1 MKTRKL
7 RKILSI
13 TLAIAMLT
21 ALISVAHAEEVEKL
35 IYSEDF
41 NSVSSET
48 KTLWHTAYDRE
59 TAVQGQWYLY
69 SGDVYTHNL
78 AFGKAGTASESRIP
92 LPFGTTLDIA
102 NNKYEM
108 TFKINHIQ
116 SLDTVMLA
124 CVATNAGY
132 GLDTADTF
140 RAMGTNTY
148 DIKIVIENQAWTIY
162 RKPVSDSE
170 YTWLASRSNIA
181 GATLDGLIFQ
191 VLADSNEY
199 IHAIDDICVKQIN
212 KTTGDVIATV
222 YEENFDDWTMESK
235 GTGKSIDEICETDFY
250 TQYKTKYTGFLTQ
263 PYLLPLSSGNDDGCL
278 GYLQKSSHRTN
289 GDGVDNFMRFV
300 FPEAMTEGKYKITFD
315 YSPSKK
321 DCSWIYLQSMV
332 NGTLNSVQGTTGT
345 SGINTTWPA
354 TGFSTHNLIIDMDNK
369 TCQLDEGTPIS
380 FSFGVIDRIS
390 FRQHLDAGASRTT
403 LIDNFR
409 IYKYIDASEL
419 TADTLSVTSSSF
431 TDGSGNSLAVTPT
444 SGTINADVNLG
455 INVLGNYSFSS
466 IIALYDA
473 NETLL
478 GVDFDAV
485 DISSSEASKSVSLS
499 IDAKA
504 QASKCKVFFWYIDG
518 DKFIP
523 LSNSVELPAN

>member
-21 ALISVAHAEEVEKL
+21 ALISVAHAEEVEKQ
-35 IYSEDF
+35 IYFEDF

-48 KTLWHTAYDRE
+48 KTLWHTAYDAA
-59 TAVQGQWYLY
+59 TAVPRQWYLY

-102 NNKYEM
+102 NNKYEL
-108 TFKINHIQ
+108 TFKINHIA

-170 YTWLASRSNIA
+170 YTLLASRSNIA

-222 YEENFDDWTMESK
+222 YEENFDDWTMASK
-235 GTGKSIDEICETDFY
+235 GTGKSIDEICETAFY
-250 TQYKTKYTGFLTQ
+250 TQYKTKYSGYLTQ
-263 PYLLPLSSGNDDGCL
+263 PYLLPLSSGNNDGCL
-278 GYLQKSSHRTN
+278 GYIQKSSHKTN
-289 GDGVDNFMRFV
+289 GNGVDNYMRFV
-300 FPEAMTEGKYKITFD
+300 FPENMTEGKYKITFD
-315 YSPSKK
+315 YSPSKEWCGYLNLQYLK
-321 DCSWIYLQSMV
+321 D
-332 NGTLNSVQGTTGT
+332 GTTAT
-345 SGINTTWPA
+345 SAASINFGWYP
-354 TGFSTHNLIIDMDNK
+354 TGFGTHTIIIDMDNK
-369 TCQLDEGTPIS
+369 TYELDGETPVSLAEGTTN
-380 FSFGVIDRIS
+380 IDRIF

-485 DISSSEASKSVSLS
+485 DISSSEAAKSVSLN

-504 QASKCKVFFWYIDG
+504 QASKCKVFFWYIDD

-523 LSNSVELPAN
+523 LSNSIELPAN